1 MHRTGKWVFEK
12 RVLILVQ
19 DSDKVFR
26 SFDAYE
32 ISLGELLRGE
42 RATLGK
48 SREQVQ
54 KDLKIKAEF
63 IEAIEKCDLTGLD
76 NRSFL
81 AGYVRTYA
89 RYLGLDPEQV
99 YKRFCHE
106 SGFLSSELNPFN
118 SETKK
123 NYKKKMETL
132 PKIDNKW
139 QPGKLG
145 HEPTSNKD
153 VFFSLLPKIAPTV
166 SLLLVIFGVG
176 YWANAI
182 IKDLQR
188 LEIVPIENEP
198 YQSVNLLGGIMGQSK
213 ELGKVETYLQTIDGS
228 PNNLDDNDFLLDY
241 YASQEELFPIVENRD
256 SPIARIDPDYMGVF
270 IKDNSTA
277 GLPEDK
283 ELTKVNDILGT
294 VRPNYVHKPLVVIGP
309 SPPILRLIAVEKAW
323 VRLRDEQGDI
333 YLERNFKAGEEFE
346 IPNHL
351 FTGSLRAGNATKV
364 YFELGGKIFGPLSN
378 GNSVVKNFRLHP
390 LEIGKALV
398 SISEGSDMFERYIA
412 QQAKGLNTAK
422 RNDE

>member
-1 MHRTGKWVFEK
+1 M
-12 RVLILVQ
+12 VQ

-48 SREQVQ
+48 TREQVQ

-63 IEAIEKCDLTGLD
+63 IEAIEKCDLSGLD

-99 YKRFCHE
+99 YKRFCNE
-106 SGFLSSELNPFN
+106 SGFLSSELNPFY
-118 SETKK
+118 SESKK
-123 NYKKKMETL
+123 NYKKKMEPL
-132 PKIDNKW
+132 PKLDNKW

-145 HEPTSNKD
+145 NEPLSNKNLLL
-153 VFFSLLPKIAPTV
+153 SLLPKIAPTA
-166 SLLLVIFGVG
+166 SLLMVIFGVG

-213 ELGKVETYLQTIDGS
+213 ELSKVETYLQALDGS
-228 PNNLDDNDFLLDY
+228 PTNWEDNNFLLNY

-256 SPIARIDPDYMGVF
+256 SPIAKIDPDSRGVF
-270 IKDNSTA
+270 IKDSPTA
-277 GLPEDK
+277 DLTKAK
-283 ELTKVNDILGT
+283 ELEKVNGVLET
-294 VRPNYVHKPLVVIGP
+294 VKPNYVHKPLVVISP
-309 SPPILRLIAVEKAW
+309 SPPILRLIALEKAW

-364 YFELGGKIFGPLSN
+364 YFELDGQVFGPLSN
-378 GNSVVKNFRLHP
+378 GNSVVKNFRLQP
-390 LEIGKALV
+390 LEIGKTLT
-398 SISEGSDMFERYIA
+398 SIAKGSDMFKIYKAE
-412 QQAKGLNTAK
+412 QAKGLNTAK

>member
-1 MHRTGKWVFEK
+1 V
-12 RVLILVQ
+12 VQ

-48 SREQVQ
+48 TCEQVQ

-63 IEAIEKCDLTGLD
+63 IEAIEKCDLSGLD
-76 NRSFL
+76 NRSFI

-99 YKRFCHE
+99 YNRFCHE
-106 SGFLSSELNPFN
+106 SGFLSSELNPFY
-118 SETKK
+118 SESKK
-123 NYKKKMETL
+123 NYNKKMEPL
-132 PKIDNKW
+132 PKLDNKW

-145 HEPTSNKD
+145 NEQISNKN
-153 VFFSLLPKIAPTV
+153 VLLSLLPKIAPTA

-176 YWANAI
+176 YWANTI

-188 LEIVPIENEP
+188 LEIVPIESEP
-198 YQSVNLLGGIMGQSK
+198 YQSVNLIGGIMGQSK
-213 ELGKVETYLQTIDGS
+213 ELSKVETYLQTLEDS
-228 PNNLDDNDFLLDY
+228 PSNLDDSNLLLNY

-256 SPIARIDPDYMGVF
+256 SPIAKIDPASRGVF
-270 IKDNSTA
+270 IKNNPTA
-277 GLPEDK
+277 ILTEVK
-283 ELTKVNDILGT
+283 ELEKVNDVLGP
-294 VRPNYVHKPLVVIGP
+294 VRPNYVHKPSVVIGP

-323 VRLRDEQGDI
+323 VRLRDEQGDV
-333 YLERNFKAGEEFE
+333 YLERNFKSGEEFE

-364 YFELGGKIFGPLSN
+364 YFQLDGQIFGPLSN

-390 LEIGKALV
+390 VEIEKALV
-398 SISEGSDMFERYIA
+398 SIAEGSDMFKRYVA
-412 QQAKGLNTAK
+412 EHANGLNTAK